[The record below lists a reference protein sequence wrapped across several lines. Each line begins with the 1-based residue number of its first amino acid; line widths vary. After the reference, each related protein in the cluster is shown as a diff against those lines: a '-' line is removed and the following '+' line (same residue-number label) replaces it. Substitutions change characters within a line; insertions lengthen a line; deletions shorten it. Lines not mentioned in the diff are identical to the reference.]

1 LRFNPDDSDI
11 DEIKIAWGADLRF
24 LSARVSREIAVVLPL
39 DRQANGSPRIKK
51 GVMLSETWR
60 RAATSCP
67 ARHGQSRGFAGS
79 PTTTKGAQYF
89 GSANLDHVGVGS
101 AA

>member
-39 DRQANGSPRIKK
+39 DQQANGSPR
-51 GVMLSETWR
+51 L
-60 RAATSCP
+60 
-67 ARHGQSRGFAGS
+67 
-79 PTTTKGAQYF
+79 
-89 GSANLDHVGVGS
+89 
-101 AA
+101 